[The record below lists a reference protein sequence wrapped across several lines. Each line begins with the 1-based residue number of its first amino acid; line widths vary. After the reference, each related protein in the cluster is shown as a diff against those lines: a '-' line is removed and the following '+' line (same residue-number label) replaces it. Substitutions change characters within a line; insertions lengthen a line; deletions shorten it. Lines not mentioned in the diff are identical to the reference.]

1 MTLTLC
7 YLTTKE
13 FLSNKVKE
21 KKIAILV
28 RKYTMVG
35 GNSYEMGMTSIMVR
49 CLGEDETT
57 LVHTR
62 STKGSAEVAEV
73 TLVGKHFVINY

>member
-1 MTLTLC
+1 MTSTLR

-49 CLGEDETT
+49 CLGEDKTT
-57 LVHTR
+57 LVHTM
-62 STKGSAEVAEV
+62 SMKGSAKV
-73 TLVGKHFVINY
+73 TLVGKHFVVNY

>member
-1 MTLTLC
+1 MTSTLR

-49 CLGEDETT
+49 CLGEDKTT
-57 LVHTR
+57 LVNTR
-62 STKGSAEVAEV
+62 SMKGFAEV
-73 TLVGKHFVINY
+73 TLVDKHFVVNY